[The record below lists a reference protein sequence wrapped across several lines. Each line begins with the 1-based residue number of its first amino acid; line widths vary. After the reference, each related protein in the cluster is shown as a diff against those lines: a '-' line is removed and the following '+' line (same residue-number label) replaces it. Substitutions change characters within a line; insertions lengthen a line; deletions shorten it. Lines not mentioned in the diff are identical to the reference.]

1 MFSTAPAR
9 LDLSVNDTQIITVAA
24 AGAWLGWPGH
34 QILAGLQIDLRDV
47 WLHDLL
53 CQYTFQLVTRDSIA
67 VLCEK

>member
-34 QILAGLQIDLRDV
+34 QILAGLQIDLRDMFGYMI
-47 WLHDLL
+47 
-53 CQYTFQLVTRDSIA
+53 CCASIHFN
-67 VLCEK
+67 